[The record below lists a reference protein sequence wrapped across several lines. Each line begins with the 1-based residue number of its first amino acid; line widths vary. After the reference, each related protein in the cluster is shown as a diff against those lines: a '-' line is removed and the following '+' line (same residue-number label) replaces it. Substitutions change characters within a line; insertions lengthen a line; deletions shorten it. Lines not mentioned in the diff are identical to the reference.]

1 MATTTHFR
9 NGVSNALVGE
19 TLYTMGQL
27 DPRKYIT
34 FFNDFLTMGD
44 YGGVTTNS
52 SWTITVTQAGAGSAA
67 AVLIDGEGGL
77 LEITN
82 DAADDDA
89 VWAQTVAEPFRW
101 AASKDMFFVARFKVS
116 DATQSDVIFGLQIGD
131 TTPLDATDGI
141 YFVKLD
147 GSTTMT
153 LKVRKNSTDTDVG
166 TTTLA
171 NDTYVVVG
179 FTYTANDGTFRM
191 FVNDAVTALTTT
203 TTNAPDDEDL
213 AISFGV
219 QNGEA
224 VAKVLTVDYIFAA
237 QARSANPAV

>member
-1 MATTTHFR
+1 MTTTHFR
-9 NGVSNALVGE
+9 NGVSNALPGE
-19 TLYTMGQL
+19 ALYQMGQL
-27 DPRKYIT
+27 DPRKWIT
-34 FFNDFLTMGD
+34 YFNDFLTAGD
-44 YGGVTTNS
+44 YGMVTTNS

-82 DAADDDA
+82 DAADNDA
-89 VWAQTVAEPFRW
+89 VWAQTVAEPFKW
-101 AASKDMFFVARFKVS
+101 AATKDMYFVARFKVS

-141 YFVKLD
+141 WFQKD
-147 GSTTMT
+147 DASTTMT
-153 LKVRKNSTDTDVG
+153 MKVVKNSTSTDVG
-166 TTTLA
+166 TTTLVA
-171 NDTYVVVG
+171 DTYVAVG
-179 FTYTANDGTFRM
+179 FAYTAADATFRM
-191 FVNDAVTALTTT
+191 FVNDAVTASTTT
-203 TTNAPDDEDL
+203 LTNAPDDEEL

-237 QARSANPAV
+237 QQRSAGPAV